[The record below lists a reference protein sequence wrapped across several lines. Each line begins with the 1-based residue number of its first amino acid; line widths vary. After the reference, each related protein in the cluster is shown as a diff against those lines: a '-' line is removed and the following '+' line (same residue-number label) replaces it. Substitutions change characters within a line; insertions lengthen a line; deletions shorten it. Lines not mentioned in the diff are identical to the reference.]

1 MHISST
7 FTAIH
12 RFSAF
17 QVTAIW
23 VHFNYTCKYI
33 LSSMLSCFLSQGGMM
48 PNNKYEDEIK
58 EMEAKEEILQ
68 EVSSN
73 TLLMPLR

>member
-1 MHISST
+1 M
-7 FTAIH
+7 
-12 RFSAF
+12 
-17 QVTAIW
+17 
-23 VHFNYTCKYI
+23 YI

>member
-1 MHISST
+1 
-7 FTAIH
+7 
-12 RFSAF
+12 
-17 QVTAIW
+17 
-23 VHFNYTCKYI
+23 
-33 LSSMLSCFLSQGGMM
+33 MM

-68 EVSSN
+68 EVSSY

>member
-1 MHISST
+1 
-7 FTAIH
+7 
-12 RFSAF
+12 
-17 QVTAIW
+17 
-23 VHFNYTCKYI
+23 
-33 LSSMLSCFLSQGGMM
+33 MM
-48 PNNKYEDEIK
+48 PNNNKYEDEIK

>member
-23 VHFNYTCKYI
+23 VHYNYTCIFY
-33 LSSMLSCFLSQGGMM
+33 SSMLSCFLSQGGMM
-48 PNNKYEDEIK
+48 PNNKYEDEVK

-73 TLLMPLR
+73 TLLTPLR

>member
-12 RFSAF
+12 RFSAS
-17 QVTAIW
+17 QVIVIW
-23 VHFNYTCKYI
+23 VHFNYTCIFY
-33 LSSMLSCFLSQGGMM
+33 LSMLSCFISQGRMM
-48 PNNKYEDEIK
+48 PNNKYEDEMK
-58 EMEAKEEILQ
+58 EMEAKGQMLQ

-73 TLLMPLR
+73 T

>member
-1 MHISST
+1 MYISST
-7 FTAIH
+7 FTGFLLSKSLPSGLILIIH
-12 RFSAF
+12 VYFI
-17 QVTAIW
+17 QHV
-23 VHFNYTCKYI
+23 V
-33 LSSMLSCFLSQGGMM
+33 LFLSQGRMM
-48 PNNKYEDEIK
+48 PDNKYEDEIK

>member
-1 MHISST
+1 
-7 FTAIH
+7 
-12 RFSAF
+12 
-17 QVTAIW
+17 
-23 VHFNYTCKYI
+23 
-33 LSSMLSCFLSQGGMM
+33 M

-73 TLLMPLR
+73 TLLMPLRQHSWGNRGWPCGLA

>member
-1 MHISST
+1 M
-7 FTAIH
+7 
-12 RFSAF
+12 
-17 QVTAIW
+17 
-23 VHFNYTCKYI
+23 YI

-48 PNNKYEDEIK
+48 PDNKYEDEVK

>member
-1 MHISST
+1 
-7 FTAIH
+7 
-12 RFSAF
+12 
-17 QVTAIW
+17 
-23 VHFNYTCKYI
+23 
-33 LSSMLSCFLSQGGMM
+33 MM

-58 EMEAKEEILQ
+58 EMEAEEEILQ

>member
-23 VHFNYTCKYI
+23 VHFNYTCIFY
-33 LSSMLSCFLSQGGMM
+33 LACCPVFLSQGGMM
-48 PNNKYEDEIK
+48 PNKKYEDEIK

>member
-1 MHISST
+1 
-7 FTAIH
+7 
-12 RFSAF
+12 
-17 QVTAIW
+17 
-23 VHFNYTCKYI
+23 
-33 LSSMLSCFLSQGGMM
+33 MM

-68 EVSSN
+68 EVSS